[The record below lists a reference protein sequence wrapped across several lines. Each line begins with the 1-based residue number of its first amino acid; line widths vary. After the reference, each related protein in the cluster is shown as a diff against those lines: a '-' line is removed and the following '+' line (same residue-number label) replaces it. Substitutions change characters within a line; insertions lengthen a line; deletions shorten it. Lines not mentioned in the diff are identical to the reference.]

1 MSGEIA
7 EIIFNLIVFGS
18 MAICVLYA
26 LYRAIHQTLDRAL
39 DKVLAEL
46 KGEKDE

>member
-1 MSGEIA
+1 MSD
-7 EIIFNLIVFGS
+7 LIVFGG

-26 LYRAIHQTLDRAL
+26 LYCAIHQTIDRAL

-46 KGEKDE
+46 KGEDRG